1 MGFPKYI
8 LLTSIIF
15 FLFLPFTRAQIVFK
29 ELPGYRIADNDS
41 LFLDITPKRN
51 IIPLNGTWK
60 VHPAGDEK
68 AQKVSVTVPSVF
80 HGEGELIFEK
90 SFTIS
95 VKDFKKYQMKLVFF
109 GINYSADISVN
120 KNIIYRHPGGE
131 FPFQV
136 DLPKDI
142 LNIDKSNILSV
153 KLYYNLDSE
162 NTIPVKQRFLFPHN
176 FGGILRD
183 VYIHLIPNISLRD
196 IDVSYKYYPG
206 SRSASMQVNC
216 RAEDKEFSKPA
227 DSLAVNNELTYR
239 INVTAPDGSVLKNQ
253 VETKF
258 TLIPNKD
265 KIFSNN
271 FVLTKPELW
280 SASTPVSYII
290 SLELWRGDSLLDVSR
305 RTAALYSLTTGND
318 SLIFNGEGF
327 ELKGVTYLPSNG
339 EYGNLESYADMEKD
353 ISLIKG
359 TGFNAVRF
367 SKIVPHPYLLQL
379 CERYGILA
387 LIEVPINSIPE
398 ALAQSSNFIERSKN
412 FLLNF
417 IRGYRQYSAVAA
429 VGLGS
434 GYHPE
439 LDAHNQLIN
448 RLENDLKHDWDV
460 LAYASFAGFRINA
473 ADSLD
478 LYGVELLNTPIG
490 DIADFIDTLKS
501 DIGEG
506 KVFISSA
513 TYTVNAGN
521 TDGYINKYSYEAQA
535 KYFEEIINYSMNNG
549 LAGFFI
555 NSMFDYEGDYPSLI
569 NGYSKE
575 NLYNIGLAASN
586 SNTNRLAYKVVY
598 AKLHNIEAVTIPIGS
613 KKDNAPM
620 VFIIFGLFLALVMGV
635 LVNSGRKF
643 REDSSRALLRPYN
656 FYADVRDQ
664 RIMSGYHSTILGFVI
679 AAILALLISN
689 ILFYLRDS
697 ILFERIL
704 LAFGSPKLLS
714 TFSYLAWHPVLS
726 LLWITLIFIIFVPLL
741 AIMIKATSFFVRT
754 KVFIS
759 SIYYTTIWSLLP
771 MVLLIPVGI
780 ILYRMLSAD
789 VANAY
794 IYAGLILFLLWSF
807 YRLIKGIYVIF
818 DVNPGTVYFYS
829 ILLVLLIAGGFILYY
844 QVTNSVIDYMKLVFS
859 QINGQA

>member
-8 LLTSIIF
+8 FLTSIIF
-15 FLFLPFTRAQIVFK
+15 SLFLPFSQAQIVFK

-41 LFLDITPKRN
+41 LFFDITSKRE

-95 VKDFKKYQMKLVFF
+95 PDNFKKYQMKLVFF

-120 KNIIYRHPGGE
+120 KNIIYRHPGGA

-142 LNIDKSNILSV
+142 LNTDRSNVLSV

-176 FGGILRD
+176 YGGIIRD
-183 VYIHLIPNISLRD
+183 VYIHLIPNIFLRD
-196 IDVSYKYYPG
+196 INISYKYYPG
-206 SRSASMQVNC
+206 SKSASMQLNC
-216 RAEDKEFSKPA
+216 RAEDKEFSTPA
-227 DSLAVNNELTYR
+227 DSLNTDNELTYR
-239 INVTAPDGSVLKNQ
+239 VNITAPDGSILKNQ

-258 TLIPNKD
+258 NLIPNKD
-265 KIFSNN
+265 KIFSNK
-271 FVLTKPELW
+271 LDLSKPLLW
-280 SASTPVSYII
+280 SASTPVSYIV
-290 SLELWRGDSLLDVSR
+290 SLELWQGDDLLDKSR
-305 RTAALYSLTTGND
+305 RTAAVYSLTTGKD
-318 SLIFNGEGF
+318 SLIFNGDGF
-327 ELKGVTYLPSNG
+327 DLKGVTYLPSNG
-339 EYGNLESYADMEKD
+339 EYGNLESYDDMEKD
-353 ISLIKG
+353 ISLIKQ

-367 SKIVPHPYLLQL
+367 AKVVPHPYLLKL
-379 CERYGILA
+379 CERYGLLA
-387 LIEVPINSIPE
+387 LIELPINSIPE

-417 IRGYRQYSAVAA
+417 IRGYREYSAVAA

-434 GYHPE
+434 GYLPE
-439 LDAHNQLIN
+439 LDAHIQLIN
-448 RLENDLKHDWDV
+448 RLDDDLKSNWDV
-460 LAYASFAGFRINA
+460 LSYASFADLNIGT

-478 LYGVELLNTPIG
+478 LYGIELFTTPVN
-490 DIADFIDTLKS
+490 DISESIDTLRTG
-501 DIGEG
+501 IGVG

-535 KYFEEIINYSMNNG
+535 KYFEEVINYAANTN

-575 NLYNIGLAASN
+575 NLYNIGIAASN

-620 VFIIFGLFLALVMGV
+620 VFIIFGLFLALIMGV

-664 RIMSGYHSTILGFVI
+664 RIMSGYHSTILGFVT

-689 ILFYLRDS
+689 LLFFLRDN
-697 ILFERIL
+697 IFFERIL

-714 TFSYLAWHPVLS
+714 TFSYLSWHPVLS
-726 LLWITLIFIIFVPLL
+726 LVWLTLIFIIFVPLI
-741 AIMIKATSFFVRT
+741 AIIIKAASFFVRT
-754 KVFIS
+754 KVFFS

-844 QVTNSVIDYMKLVFS
+844 QITNSVIDYMKLVFI
-859 QINGQA
+859 QFNGQA

>member
-8 LLTSIIF
+8 FLTSIIF
-15 FLFLPFTRAQIVFK
+15 SLFLPFTQAQIVFK
-29 ELPGYRIADNDS
+29 ELPGYRIAGNDS
-41 LFLDITPKRN
+41 LFFDISPTRK

-60 VHPAGDEK
+60 VHPADDEK
-68 AQKVSVTVPSVF
+68 AQKVSVSVPSVF
-80 HGEGELIFEK
+80 HGDGELIFEK
-90 SFTIS
+90 SFTIPAAELNN
-95 VKDFKKYQMKLVFF
+95 YQMKLVFF

-131 FPFQV
+131 FPFQI

-142 LNIDKSNILSV
+142 LNTDKSNVLSV

-162 NTIPVKQRFLFPHN
+162 NTIPVLQRFLFPHN
-176 FGGILRD
+176 YGGIIRD

-196 IDVSYKYYPG
+196 INISYKYFPG
-206 SRSASMQVNC
+206 SRNTSMQVNC
-216 RAEDKEFSKPA
+216 RAENREFSQPA
-227 DSLAVNNELTYR
+227 DSLAVNNDLTYR
-239 INVTAPDGSVLKNQ
+239 INVIAPDGSILKNQ
-253 VETKF
+253 VESKF
-258 TLIPNKD
+258 SLIPNKD
-265 KIFSNN
+265 KICNNN
-271 FVLTKPELW
+271 FTISRPVLW
-280 SASTPVSYII
+280 SAAAPVSYII
-290 SLELWRGDSLLDVSR
+290 SLELWQGDILVDQSR
-305 RTAALYSLTTGND
+305 RTEAIYSLSSVKD
-318 SLIFNGEGF
+318 SLVFNGDGF
-327 ELKGVTYLPSNG
+327 ELQGVTYLPSNG
-339 EYGNLESYADMEKD
+339 EYGNLESYAEMEKD
-353 ISLIKG
+353 ISLIKE

-367 SKIVPHPYLLQL
+367 AKVVPHPYLLKL
-379 CERYGILA
+379 CERYGLLA
-387 LIEVPINSIPE
+387 LIELPINSIPE

-417 IRGYRQYSAVAA
+417 IRGYKQYSAVAA

-434 GYHPE
+434 GYIPKLE
-439 LDAHNQLIN
+439 AHLQLIN
-448 RLENDLKHDWDV
+448 RLDNDLKSNWDI
-460 LAYASFAGFRINA
+460 LSYASFADLNIEPV
-473 ADSLD
+473 DSLD
-478 LYGVELLNTPIG
+478 LYGVELLNTPAAGISEL
-490 DIADFIDTLKS
+490 IDTLKS
-501 DIGEG
+501 ALGG
-506 KVFISSA
+506 GSVFISSA

-535 KYFEEIINYSMNNG
+535 KYFEDIINYSLNNNI
-549 LAGFFI
+549 AGFFI

-575 NLYNIGLAASN
+575 NLYNIGIAASS

-598 AKLHNIEAVTIPIGS
+598 AKLHNVESVTIPIGS

-620 VFIIFGLFLALVMGV
+620 VFIIFGLFLALIMGV

-679 AAILALLISN
+679 AAIMALLISN

-704 LAFGSPKLLS
+704 IAFGSPKLLS
-714 TFSYLAWHPVLS
+714 IFSYLAWHPVLS
-726 LLWITLIFIIFVPLL
+726 LIWLTLIFIIFVPLL
-741 AIMIKATSFFVRT
+741 AIIIKAASFFVRT
-754 KVFIS
+754 KVYVS

-771 MVLLIPVGI
+771 LVLLIPVGI

-794 IYAGLILFLLWSF
+794 IYAGLILFMLWSF

-818 DVNPGTVYFYS
+818 DVNPGTVYFYG
-829 ILLVLLIAGGFILYY
+829 ILLLILIVGGFILYY
-844 QVTNSVIDYMKLVFS
+844 QVTNSVIDYMKIVFS
-859 QINGQA
+859 QFNGQA

>member
-8 LLTSIIF
+8 FLTSIIF
-15 FLFLPFTRAQIVFK
+15 SLFLPFTRAQIVFK
-29 ELPGYRIADNDS
+29 RLPGYRISDNDS
-41 LFLDITPKRN
+41 LFLDITSKRK

-68 AQKVSVTVPSVF
+68 APKVSVAVPSVF
-80 HGEGELIFEK
+80 HGDGELIFEK

-95 VKDFKKYQMKLVFF
+95 VEDLKKYQMKLVFF

-142 LNIDKSNILSV
+142 LNIDKSNVLSV
-153 KLYYNLDSE
+153 KLYYKLDSE

-176 FGGILRD
+176 YGGIIRD
-183 VYIHLIPNISLRD
+183 VYIHLIRNISLRD
-196 IDVSYKYYPG
+196 INISYKYYPG
-206 SRSASMQVNC
+206 SKSASMELNC
-216 RAEDKEFSKPA
+216 RAENKEFSRTA
-227 DSLAVNNELTYR
+227 DSLDENNELTYR
-239 INVTAPDGSVLKNQ
+239 INITAPDGSALKNQ

-258 TLIPNKD
+258 NLVPNKD
-265 KIFSNN
+265 KFFSNK
-271 FVLTKPELW
+271 VVISQPAVW
-280 SASTPVSYII
+280 SFSSPVSYLI
-290 SLELWRGDSLLDVSR
+290 SLELWRGDTLLDESR
-305 RTAALYSLTTGND
+305 RTVALYSLTTIKD
-318 SLIFNGEGF
+318 SLLFNGDGF

-339 EYGNLESYADMEKD
+339 EYGNLESYTEMEKD
-353 ISLIKG
+353 ISLIKA

-367 SKIVPHPYLLQL
+367 AKVVPHPYLLKL
-379 CERYGILA
+379 CERYGLLA
-387 LIEVPINSIPE
+387 LIEMPINSIPE

-417 IRGYRQYSAVAA
+417 IRGYKQYSAVAA

-434 GYHPE
+434 GYLPE
-439 LDAHNQLIN
+439 LDAHMQLIN
-448 RLENDLKHDWDV
+448 RLNNDLKSNWSV
-460 LAYASFAGFRINA
+460 MSYASFAGLNVQPV
-473 ADSLD
+473 DSLD
-478 LYGVELLNTPIG
+478 LYGIELLNIPVGNISG
-490 DIADFIDTLKS
+490 YIDTLKS
-501 DIGEG
+501 GTGEG
-506 KVFISSA
+506 RFFISSA

-521 TDGYINKYSYEAQA
+521 TDGYTNKYSYEAQA
-535 KYFEEIINYSMNNG
+535 KYFEEVIDYASG
-549 LAGFFI
+549 SSLAGFFI
-555 NSMFDYEGDYPSLI
+555 NSMFDYDGDYPSLI

-575 NLYNIGLAASN
+575 NLYNIGVAASN
-586 SNTNRLAYKVVY
+586 NNTNRLAYKVVY
-598 AKLHNIEAVTIPIGS
+598 AKLHNVEAVTIPIGS

-620 VFIIFGLFLALVMGV
+620 VFIIFGLFLALIMGV

-664 RIMSGYHSTILGFVI
+664 RIMSGYHSSILGVVI

-689 ILFYLRDS
+689 ILFYMRDS
-697 ILFERIL
+697 VFFERIL
-704 LAFGSPKLLS
+704 LAFGSPGLLS

-726 LLWITLIFIIFVPLL
+726 LLWLTLILIIFVPTL
-741 AIMIKATSFFVRT
+741 AILIKAASFFVRT
-754 KVFIS
+754 KVYIS

-844 QVTNSVIDYMKLVFS
+844 QVTNSVIDYMKLVFT
-859 QINGQA
+859 QFNGQA

>member
-8 LLTSIIF
+8 FLTSIIF
-15 FLFLPFTRAQIVFK
+15 SLFLPFSQAQIVFK
-29 ELPGYRIADNDS
+29 ELPGYRIAENDS
-41 LFLDITPKRN
+41 LFFDITSKRK

-60 VHPAGDEK
+60 VHPAEDEK

-95 VKDFKKYQMKLVFF
+95 PDNFKKYQMKLVFF

-142 LNIDKSNILSV
+142 LNTDRSNVLSV

-176 FGGILRD
+176 FGGIIRD

-196 IDVSYKYYPG
+196 INISYKYYPG
-206 SRSASMQVNC
+206 SKSASMQLNC
-216 RAEDKEFSKPA
+216 RAEDKEFSTPV
-227 DSLAVNNELTYR
+227 DSLNVNNELTYR
-239 INVTAPDGSVLKNQ
+239 INITTPDGSILKNQ

-258 TLIPNKD
+258 NLIPNKNKVFND
-265 KIFSNN
+265 KLVLSN
-271 FVLTKPELW
+271 PILW
-280 SASTPVSYII
+280 SASSPVSYIVSI
-290 SLELWRGDSLLDVSR
+290 ELWRGDNLLDESR
-305 RTAALYSLTTGND
+305 ITAALYSLTNGND

-327 ELKGVTYLPSNG
+327 GLKGVTYLPSND
-339 EYGNLESYADMEKD
+339 EYGNLESYAEMEKD
-353 ISLIKG
+353 ISLIKE

-367 SKIVPHPYLLQL
+367 AKVVPHPYLLKL
-379 CERYGILA
+379 CERYGLLA
-387 LIEVPINSIPE
+387 LIELPINSIPE
-398 ALAQSSNFIERSKN
+398 GLAQSSNFIERSKN

-417 IRGYRQYSAVAA
+417 IRGYKQYSAVAA

-434 GYHPE
+434 GYLPE
-439 LDAHNQLIN
+439 LDAHIQLIN
-448 RLENDLKHDWDV
+448 RLNDDLKNNWNV
-460 LAYASFAGFRINA
+460 LSYASFADLSIGVL
-473 ADSLD
+473 DSLD
-478 LYGVELLNTPIG
+478 LYGIELLNTPVG
-490 DIADFIDTLKS
+490 DLSESIDTLKS
-501 DIGEG
+501 VFGSG

-535 KYFEEIINYSMNNG
+535 KYFEEVINYTQNNS

-555 NSMFDYEGDYPSLI
+555 NSMYDYEGDYPSLI

-575 NLYNIGLAASN
+575 NLYNIGIAASN
-586 SNTNRLAYKVVY
+586 NNTNRLAYKVVY
-598 AKLHNIEAVTIPIGS
+598 AKLHNTEAVTIPIGS
-613 KKDNAPM
+613 KKDTAPM
-620 VFIIFGLFLALVMGV
+620 VFIIFGLFLALIMGV

-679 AAILALLISN
+679 SAILALLISN
-689 ILFYLRDS
+689 LLFYIRDN
-697 ILFERIL
+697 IFFERIL

-714 TFSYLAWHPVLS
+714 TFSYFSWHPELS
-726 LLWITLIFIIFVPLL
+726 LVWLTLIFIIFVPLL
-741 AIMIKATSFFVRT
+741 AIIIKAASFFVRT
-754 KVFIS
+754 KVYFS

-771 MVLLIPVGI
+771 IVLLIPVGI

-844 QVTNSVIDYMKLVFS
+844 QVTNSVIDYMKLVFIQFKS
-859 QINGQA
+859 QA